1 MKQSVNYT
9 AAGIHELRLKNNSMS
24 DEDKVDLLDQN
35 FISHA
40 AYSQTISRLQNSQ
53 GHQNMFRRN
62 SMV

>member
-1 MKQSVNYT
+1 
-9 AAGIHELRLKNNSMS
+9 MS

-53 GHQNMFRRN
+53 GHQNMFLRN
-62 SMV
+62 SMA